1 MSRLARWTLSLGL
14 LGAALLAGY
23 IGGGNVLSAV
33 TGKEQ
38 DSPDSV
44 LIVVGA
50 GVLLAGGLLAKLALI
65 SADLHARAPLA
76 ILTPLAGV
84 PWWDAL
90 GPSGVLLNAAALLI
104 AVIALASGAGA
115 SSPARSP

>member
-1 MSRLARWTLSLGL
+1 VRWAVSLGL

-23 IGGGNVLSAV
+23 IGGGDVLSAV

-38 DSPDSV
+38 DSPDIV

-50 GVLLAGGLLAKLALI
+50 GFLLASGLLAKLALI
-65 SADLHARAPLA
+65 SADVYARAPLA
-76 ILTPLAGV
+76 ILMPLMGV

-90 GPSGVLLNAAALLI
+90 GPPGGLLNAALLI
-104 AVIALASGAGA
+104 AVIALASGVGA
-115 SSPARSP
+115 SSPTRSS